1 MAANEVLRT
10 GTLFAQ
16 CVTRIASYIATAR
29 RQTQPP
35 RPGCAK
41 RAEGAVDRC
50 KVSAVVTQ
58 HSGKRLKI
66 LMDLVGL

>member
-1 MAANEVLRT
+1 MVANEMLRSS
-10 GTLFAQ
+10 TLFAQ
-16 CVTRIASYIATAR
+16 CFTRIASFIATAR
-29 RQTQPP
+29 RQTQPL

-50 KVSAVVTQ
+50 KVSAVVPQ

-66 LMDLVGL
+66 